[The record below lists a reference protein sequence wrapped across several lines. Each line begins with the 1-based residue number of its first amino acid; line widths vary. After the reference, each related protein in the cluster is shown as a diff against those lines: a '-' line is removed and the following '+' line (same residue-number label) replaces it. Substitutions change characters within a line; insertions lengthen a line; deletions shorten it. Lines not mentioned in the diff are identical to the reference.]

1 MIRTLSLCL
10 LAAVSTSAWAADGLP
25 DSTFGI
31 LGSGRNFISLN
42 LGGSNSDSTVDVL
55 VAANRSIFIV
65 GTARAFPGQSRFAI
79 TKLTPNGI
87 VDQSFGT
94 NGSVFSATANLEASR
109 ARLDAA
115 GNIVVVGTA
124 DFGATNKDFQVCR
137 YTPQGLPANF
147 SSLNNNC
154 RTIAVDI
161 VTDGVDE
168 ASDFRI
174 DAQGRITI
182 LGTAFIHSAR
192 SRVAMKRLLP
202 NGQLDTLE
210 PSLGANGGLYE
221 FVDSQINRGTALA
234 IQPNGKYMVVGEAGD
249 PASVNG
255 TSVLLAR
262 MTADGTRD
270 ASFQGGATF
279 ALFGIN
285 QGDPSHR
292 DDAAR
297 AVELLS
303 DGSIMV
309 AGSAETGSG
318 VNQRNG
324 FVFKFQ
330 PANSAIFDTSFGN
343 SGQLFYSGG
352 YSADFN
358 RLLVQSD
365 NKIVVAG
372 SRKATNVAESLMH
385 VIRLRTGGTLDG
397 TNFGTNGRVDM
408 DFFLP
413 SGGNYGTAVASQD
426 GSLLIAGHSPNQN
439 AQDLD
444 QTITRL
450 HNDLIFA
457 DGLE

>member
-1 MIRTLSLCL
+1 MIRHFCLCL
-10 LAAVSTSAWAADGLP
+10 LAAVSGSAFAVDGLP

-31 LGSGRNFISLN
+31 LSSGKNFVSLN
-42 LGGSNSDSTVDVL
+42 LGGSNNDSTVDVL
-55 VAANRSIFIV
+55 VGTDRSIFIV

-87 VDQSFGT
+87 IDPSFGS
-94 NGSVFSATANLEASR
+94 NGTVFSATANLEASR

-124 DFGATNKDFQVCR
+124 DFGASNRDFYICR
-137 YTPQGLPANF
+137 FTQQGLPAKF
-147 SSLNNNC
+147 SALNNHC
-154 RTIAVDI
+154 RSIAVDI
-161 VTDGVDE
+161 VANGIDV

-192 SRVAMKRLLP
+192 SRVAMKRMLP
-202 NGQLDTLE
+202 DGQLDVLE
-210 PSLGANGGLYE
+210 PGLGANGGLYE
-221 FVDSQINRGTALA
+221 YVDSTINRGAALA
-234 IQPNGKYMVVGEAGD
+234 IQPDGKYIVVGEAGD
-249 PASVNG
+249 PTSING

-262 MTADGTRD
+262 MTPNGTRD
-270 ASFQGGATF
+270 PSFQNGNTF
-279 ALFGIN
+279 AVFGVN
-285 QGDPSHR
+285 QGSAFHR

-309 AGSAETGSG
+309 AGTVDAGSG
-318 VNQRNG
+318 ANQHHG
-324 FVFKFQ
+324 FLFKFK
-330 PANSAIFDTSFGN
+330 PLDVATFDDGFGA
-343 SGQLFYSGG
+343 SGQFYYNGG
-352 YSADFN
+352 YTTDFN

-365 NKIVVAG
+365 DKIVVAG
-372 SRKATNVAESLMH
+372 SRNATNGSESLMH
-385 VIRLRTGGTLDG
+385 VIRLRPSAVLDAS
-397 TNFGTNGRVDM
+397 NFGAVGRVDV

-413 SGGNYGTAVASQD
+413 GGGNYGTAITSQD
-426 GSLLIAGHSPNQN
+426 GSLLIAGHSANQN

-457 DGLE
+457 DGVE